1 MPASRPSPA
10 LALDALRR
18 RWRAMFGRMPP
29 AALSKEHVQLSRCK
43 PDLPEVR
50 WRQKRM
56 RQRSVWDNEGRADPL
71 EVAFHQEASPVLAT
85 TFPVLLNW
93 QPPLRRCSPCS
104 AKKQRRDV
112 SD

>member
-29 AALSKEHVQLSRCK
+29 AALSKEQVQLYRCK

-71 EVAFHQEASPVLAT
+71 EVGSPV
-85 TFPVLLNW
+85 FGDDF
-93 QPPLRRCSPCS
+93 SCS
-104 AKKQRRDV
+104 AQLAASSPALQPLFCQKTGT
-112 SD
+112 